1 MGEVSKKGSFVKQ
14 AAILGVASILVRVI
28 GFLYRVPLTNL
39 IGDEGMGLYASGY
52 YIYMFFLILSSA
64 GLPVAISK
72 MVSERTS
79 LRQYRNAHQVLLVSL
94 YWSGGIG
101 LFFSLVLAIFAKSF
115 SNFIAEPGSYASILS
130 LSPTIFLVAILA
142 CFRGYFQGL
151 KNSVPTAISQIVE
164 QLFNAFFSIFLAYM
178 LLKQSQSL
186 ELGAA
191 GGTLGTGIGALAGL
205 AVILMIYYLARP
217 RILRKVVSDRNSA
230 KYETNRAIGV
240 ELYSLAIPIIIGTA
254 IFSMTNLI
262 DMKMVNGILKKVF
275 IDDPNPKKATEL
287 YGMLTGKYVVL
298 TTLPVSISTAL
309 ATAAIPSIASSV
321 LLKETN
327 IVNKKI
333 NTALR
338 MTMVLSIPAAMGIGV
353 LGDQILLFLWPNF
366 PDGGVLLKV
375 GAVSVV
381 FLALA
386 QISTGM
392 LQAIGKVKIPAY
404 AALCGAVIK
413 IPLNLLL
420 ISIPSINVTGAV
432 ISTTF
437 CYLIASCIDLYYLV
451 KCTGIVPDFI
461 SILFKPFVSS
471 IIMGISCYTFYYAL
485 FYFTSS
491 NTISLMIS
499 IFVGVI
505 TYFVMLLLIKGLDK
519 EDIMVLPKGSQLV
532 EFLDKMGAL

>member
-14 AAILGVASILVRVI
+14 AAILAVASMLVRVI
-28 GFLYRVPLTNL
+28 GFIYRVPLTNI

-52 YIYMFFLILSSA
+52 YIYIFFLILSSA

-79 LRQYRNAHQVLLVSL
+79 LRQYRNAHQVLMVSL
-94 YWSGGIG
+94 YWAGGIG
-101 LFFSLVLAIFAKSF
+101 LFFSLVLGFGAKSF
-115 SNFIAEPGSYASILS
+115 SNFVNEPGSYASILS

-151 KNSVPTAISQIVE
+151 KNSVPTAISQIIE
-164 QLFNAFFSIFLAYM
+164 QIFNALFSVLLAYI
-178 LLKQSQSL
+178 LVKRSL
-186 ELGAA
+186 ALGAA
-191 GGTLGTGIGALAGL
+191 GGTLGTGIGALSGL
-205 AVILMIYYLARP
+205 VIILMIYYLARP
-217 RILRKVVSDRNSA
+217 RILKKVMSDKASA
-230 KYETNRAIGV
+230 NYESNGKIAT
-240 ELYSLAIPIIIGTA
+240 ELFSLAIPIIIGTA

-262 DMKMVNGILKKVF
+262 DMKMVSGILQKVF
-275 IDDPNPKKATEL
+275 VNDPNPKRATQL

-321 LLKETN
+321 LLKETKLVSN
-327 IVNKKI
+327 KI

-353 LGDQILLFLWPNF
+353 LGDQILLFLWPNY
-366 PDGGVLLKV
+366 PDGGILLKV

-381 FLALA
+381 FLSLA

-392 LQAIGKVKIPAY
+392 LQAIGKVKVPAY
-404 AALCGAVIK
+404 AALCGAIIK

-420 ISIPSINVTGAV
+420 ISIPSVNVTGAV

-451 KCTGIVPDFI
+451 KYTGIVPDFI

-471 IIMGISCYTFYYAL
+471 IIMGISCYTFYYAV
-485 FYFTSS
+485 FYFINS
-491 NTISLMIS
+491 NSIALMVS

-505 TYFVMLLLIKGLDK
+505 TYFVMLLLIKGIDR
-519 EDIMVLPKGSQLV
+519 EDIMILPKGSKLV
-532 EFLDKMGAL
+532 AILDRIGAF